1 LRAFGSTVSR
11 NRGASVGSVVKAQMV
26 TDSVASK
33 LSSWMM
39 TTGRGFP
46 A

>member
-1 LRAFGSTVSR
+1 MGMRS
-11 NRGASVGSVVKAQMV
+11 NGASVGSVVKAQTV
-26 TDSVASK
+26 TESVASK
-33 LSSWMM
+33 RSSWMM